1 MSAASRSIPAR
12 ASWQR
17 PSLEACL
24 SPEPLKISCQVPE
37 LIFKTMVFT
46 SSKESPASGDS
57 SRRAPDSVAA
67 NVQLVVSGCAAA
79 ERDKISRLHYRP
91 PFMMG
96 NRDILSLSRSEE
108 HTSELQS
115 QSNLVCR
122 LLLEKKKIINTR
134 IL

>member
-1 MSAASRSIPAR
+1 MSAASRFTPAR

-24 SPEPLKISCQVPE
+24 SPEPLKISCQVLE
-37 LIFKTMVFT
+37 LIFKIRVST

-67 NVQLVVSGCAAA
+67 NVQLVVSGYAAA

-91 PFMMG
+91 PFMIG
-96 NRDILSLSRSEE
+96 NLSMLCEVIDNSNKFRLSAARRS
-108 HTSELQS
+108 
-115 QSNLVCR
+115 
-122 LLLEKKKIINTR
+122 KMI
-134 IL
+134 

>member
-1 MSAASRSIPAR
+1 MSAASRFTPAR

-79 ERDKISRLHYRP
+79 ERDYI
-91 PFMMG
+91 
-96 NRDILSLSRSEE
+96 
-108 HTSELQS
+108 T
-115 QSNLVCR
+115 R
-122 LLLEKKKIINTR
+122 LLYWLSFFNCNLS
-134 IL
+134 ILFDVVDDTY